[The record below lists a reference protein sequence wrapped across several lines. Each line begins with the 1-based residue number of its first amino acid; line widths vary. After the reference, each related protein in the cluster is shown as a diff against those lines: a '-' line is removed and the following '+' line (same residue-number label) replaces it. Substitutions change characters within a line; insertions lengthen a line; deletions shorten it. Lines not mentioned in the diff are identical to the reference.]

1 MPITL
6 ARKPKPAPKDI
17 RKPKKPRGDEIHN
30 QYQADGKDFQKPY
43 RVLVES
49 AMTRQD
55 HSIAD
60 TARGAK
66 ISRLS
71 LSRWLGGERNINVE
85 QFARVLEYLGLSI
98 TSYSSK
104 AKR

>member
-1 MPITL
+1 MPSTL
-6 ARKPKPAPKDI
+6 TRKRKPAKTPPK
-17 RKPKKPRGDEIHN
+17 KPKKPRGDEIHN
-30 QYQADGKDFQKPY
+30 HYKSDGKDFQKPY
-43 RVLVES
+43 RTLVET

-71 LSRWLGGERNINVE
+71 LSRWLGEERNINVE
-85 QFARVLEYLGLSI
+85 QFARVLDYLGLSVS
-98 TSYSSK
+98 SYSGK